1 MSEVAQQTKI
11 PKKWRQ
17 DVCDILNNHKDKV
30 GISQRARDEWLFMTA
45 GNDNAGGYIYNLCAV
60 LSEALADDEI
70 NGIKID
76 RIGKDNGEIWEFKFK
91 YSNDGFYGK
100 ISLRLINKKG
110 TKFVY
115 IYSAHKEER
124 SYL

>member
-1 MSEVAQQTKI
+1 MSETAQKVKI
-11 PKKWRQ
+11 PRKWRQ
-17 DVCDILNNHKDKV
+17 DVCDILNYHKDRVRMSSRTIGEWSLMV
-30 GISQRARDEWLFMTA
+30 GDDGFS
-45 GNDNAGGYIYNLCAV
+45 YIYNLCAV
-60 LSEALADDEI
+60 LSEALTDDDIE
-70 NGIKID
+70 GIKID
-76 RIGKDNGEIWEFKFK
+76 HIGKDNGEIWEFKFK
-91 YSNDGFYGK
+91 YNNDERYGK

>member
-1 MSEVAQQTKI
+1 MSETAQKVKI
-11 PKKWRQ
+11 PRKWRQ
-17 DVCDILNNHKDKV
+17 DVCDILKYHKDRV
-30 GISQRARDEWLFMTA
+30 GMSSRTIGEWSLMA
-45 GNDNAGGYIYNLCAV
+45 GDDGFSYIYNLCAV
-60 LSEALADDEI
+60 LSEALTDDDLE
-70 NGIKID
+70 GIKID
-76 RIGKDNGEIWEFKFK
+76 HIGKDNGEIWEFKFK
-91 YSNDGFYGK
+91 YNNDERYGK

>member
-1 MSEVAQQTKI
+1 M
-11 PKKWRQ
+11 
-17 DVCDILNNHKDKV
+17 
-30 GISQRARDEWLFMTA
+30 SQRTRDEWLLMSA
-45 GNDNAGGYIYNLCAV
+45 SDDNAGGYIYNLCAA
-60 LSEALADDEI
+60 LSEALADDGI

-76 RIGKDNGEIWEFKFK
+76 HIGKDNGEIWEFKFK
-91 YSNDGFYGK
+91 YSNDELYGK

-110 TKFVY
+110 TKSVY

>member
-1 MSEVAQQTKI
+1 MSETAQKVKI
-11 PKKWRQ
+11 PRKWRQ
-17 DVCDILNNHKDKV
+17 DVCDILKYHKDRV
-30 GISQRARDEWLFMTA
+30 GMSSRTIGEWSLMA
-45 GNDNAGGYIYNLCAV
+45 GDDGFSYIYNLCAV
-60 LSEALADDEI
+60 LSEALTDDDIE
-70 NGIKID
+70 GIKID
-76 RIGKDNGEIWEFKFK
+76 HIGKDNGEIWEFKFK
-91 YSNDGFYGK
+91 YNNDERYGK